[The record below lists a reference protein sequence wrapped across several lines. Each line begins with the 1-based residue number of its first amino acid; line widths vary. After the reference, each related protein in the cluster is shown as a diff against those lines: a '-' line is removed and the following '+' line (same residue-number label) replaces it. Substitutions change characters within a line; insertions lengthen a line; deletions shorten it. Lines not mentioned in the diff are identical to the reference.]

1 MLSPGTVLNTRFRLK
16 EALNSNSVRQTWL
29 AEDLKFKD
37 QVVVKLLALSGSMDW
52 DDLKLLEREAQI
64 LQQLDHPRLVRYR
77 DYFAVNSLN
86 PWFCLVTEYVPGVS
100 LKERLDK
107 RQKFT
112 PTQIQW
118 IAAEV
123 LEILNYLHQLNP
135 PVLHRDIK
143 PSNLVWG
150 TDNHIH
156 LIDFGCV
163 QIQPRTPGA
172 TFTVVGTYGYTPI
185 EQFGGEAVPA
195 SDLYALGASLIHLLT
210 GLSPSEL
217 PIDNNLQIQF
227 RERAVSPI
235 EPQFYH
241 WLEKL
246 IHPSV
251 SGRYSNANQALIAL
265 NASIS
270 APIESPENTGIRLA
284 KSEKNLSIE
293 IPSRFAIEYLR
304 PSKQTLQKSLWN
316 WGERLFSLRLFVK
329 LQIVG
334 VVALA
339 GWMLWLLPLPLD
351 KIGLNLISSLLVLPL
366 VLLILGVPAG
376 LILLI
381 LLLNSGVD
389 YFERVSLELNEQGLE
404 ICWKSLG
411 LPKRKVVNL
420 SEIQNINLTQTKAG
434 NGRLYP
440 TLEIAI
446 YKPMMFFLSQRKTYH
461 LGQQL
466 KTEELEWLKR
476 EMNDWLTSHS
486 SPLPQLKPSSTNFLK
501 ILKFNQKTAD
511 S

>member
-1 MLSPGTVLNTRFRLK
+1 MLSPGTVLNTRYRLK
-16 EALNSNSVRQTWL
+16 ETLNSNSVRQTWL

-64 LQQLDHPRLVRYR
+64 LQQLHHPHLVRYR

-100 LKERLDK
+100 LKQRLEK

-135 PVLHRDIK
+135 PVVHRDIK
-143 PSNLVWG
+143 PSNLIWG

-195 SDLYALGASLIHLLT
+195 SDLYALGATLIHLLT
-210 GLSPSEL
+210 GISPAEL
-217 PIDNNLQIQF
+217 PQDNLQIQF
-227 RERAVSPI
+227 KDRAVSSI
-235 EPQFYH
+235 EPQFFD
-241 WLEKL
+241 WLERL
-246 IHPSV
+246 INPSV
-251 SGRYSNANQALIAL
+251 KARYLNASQALIAL

-270 APIESPENTGIRLA
+270 TAIQSPENTGIRLS
-284 KSEKNLSIE
+284 KSANHLKIE
-293 IPSRFAIEYLR
+293 IPSRFAIEYIR
-304 PSKQTLQKSLWN
+304 SGKQTLQKSLWN

-329 LQIVG
+329 LQIVT

-339 GWMLWLLPLPLD
+339 SWVLWLLPLPLD
-351 KIGLNLISSLLVLPL
+351 KIGLNLISSLLFLPFI
-366 VLLILGVPAG
+366 LIIFGVPAG
-376 LILLI
+376 LIFLI

-389 YFERVSLELNEQGLE
+389 YFEKISLDLDEKMLE
-404 ICWKSLG
+404 ICWQSWG
-411 LPKRKVVNL
+411 FPKRQVINL

-434 NGRLYP
+434 NGQLYP

-446 YKPMMFFLSQRKTYH
+446 YKQMMFFLSKRKTYH

-466 KTEELEWLKR
+466 KTEELEWLKQ
-476 EMNDWLTSHS
+476 EMSDWLSIHTNS
-486 SPLPQLKPSSTNFLK
+486 LPQLTARSQDSIQK
-501 ILKFNQKTAD
+501 IT
-511 S
+511 